1 MYKQFII
8 LLFLNVISAVTA
20 QTLQPTNILKTKL
33 SLIKKVSNK
42 TNSSTS
48 FGGMDIN
55 NSIQTNTAIYIN
67 VNPANNDS
75 AVIITTFKKIKMLAD
90 AMGRKME
97 FDSDNPLTSTYAAT
111 EELSKMA
118 GSSVKY
124 YINKKGIVTSIDTTQ
139 KIGISPKLD
148 MMQFGGMSVGND
160 CNLFLNINTPI
171 NIGDAWKDSSFANNV
186 KAVNEYKLKG
196 YEKGMAIVE
205 LNSTLVMDG
214 EIEQMGMKMR
224 TNQQGTMKA
233 TLTVNPNTLVIV
245 NKKSSL
251 VMEGTIS
258 VKGQSIPSKVT
269 TETTEEIE

>member
-1 MYKQFII
+1 MLKQIFTFF
-8 LLFLNVISAVTA
+8 LLGTLSTLTA

-33 SLIKKVSNK
+33 SLVKKVTNK
-42 TNSSTS
+42 TTSSTS
-48 FGGMDIN
+48 IGGMDIN
-55 NSIQTNTAIYIN
+55 NNIQSNTAIVIT

-75 AVIITTFKKIKMLAD
+75 AVVSTTLKKIKMSAE
-90 AMGRKME
+90 AMGQKME

-139 KIGISPKLD
+139 KIGVSPKLD
-148 MMQFGGMSVGND
+148 MMQFGGMSVGSD
-160 CNLFLNINTPI
+160 CNLFLNITIAI
-171 NIGDAWKDSSFANNV
+171 NIGDVWKDSSFANNV
-186 KAVNEYKLKG
+186 KTVNEYKLKG

-214 EIEQMGMKMR
+214 EIEQMGMKMK

-233 TLTVNPNTLVIV
+233 TLIVNPNTLVIV

-258 VKGQSIPSKVT
+258 VKGQSMPSKVT
-269 TETTEEIE
+269 TETSEEIE